1 MENIRIKRKE
11 FEVLELVSKDTF
23 KCSYKNKTYLIKK
36 YDQDSTELDM
46 IKKIS
51 KSNVTQPAIKI
62 IDKKTGY
69 VAREYVEGVLIFN
82 YILDHDFDENIYKQ
96 IFRNSCMAR
105 VAGLNLDYSLDKWML
120 AGETLVYVG
129 DYCEKY
135 DPKNDFT
142 KGKMR
147 EWFFTSELAKFYEEN
162 GIIFDKK
169 RLKDEFSAN
178 KEMVLMTCKY
188 YV

>member
-36 YDQDSTELDM
+36 YEPDSDVLYM

-51 KSNVTQPAIKI
+51 KSNIAQPLLKI

-69 VAREYVEGVLIFN
+69 VVREYVEGVLVSD

-96 IFRNSCMAR
+96 IFKNSYMAR
-105 VAGLNLDYSLDKWML
+105 VVGLNLDYSLDKWML
-120 AGETLVYVG
+120 AGEVLVYVG

-135 DPKNDFT
+135 NPNKDFT

-147 EWFFTSELAKFYEEN
+147 EWFFSSDLAKFYEKN
-162 GIIFDKK
+162 GVLFDKN
-169 RLKDEFSAN
+169 RLKDEFSLN

-188 YV
+188 YL